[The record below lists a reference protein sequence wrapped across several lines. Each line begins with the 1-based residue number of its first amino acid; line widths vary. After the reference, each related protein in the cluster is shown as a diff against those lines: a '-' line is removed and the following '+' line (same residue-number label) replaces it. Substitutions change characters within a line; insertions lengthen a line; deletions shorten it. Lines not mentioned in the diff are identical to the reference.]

1 MWTKFFDMSSG
12 GSEKTDWT
20 TIYIQLPKEE
30 AIEYFEN
37 RFGTNPYNVTCSC
50 CGSDFSVYE
59 VDEEPTEDSG
69 TLIIR
74 EADIKI

>member
-1 MWTKFFDMSSG
+1 MSSG

-20 TIYIQLPKEE
+20 TIYIELPEDE

-37 RFGTNPYNVTCSC
+37 RFGIDPHNVTCSC
-50 CGSDFSVYE
+50 CGSDFSVYK
-59 VDEEPTEDSG
+59 VDGEPTESSD
-69 TLIIR
+69 TLIIL